1 MKALVLS
8 NKYEFHKFKVGSTI
22 EVNTRPSYYSEGRKP
37 VFLAYGLNDS
47 GFHIDGKIYQN
58 EFEIIL

>member
-8 NKYEFHKFKVGSTI
+8 NKYQFHSFKVGSII
-22 EVNTRPSYYSEGRKP
+22 EVDRRPVYYSEGKKP
-37 VFLAYGLNDS
+37 VFLAFGLNDQDN
-47 GFHIDGKIYQN
+47 HIDGKIYDN